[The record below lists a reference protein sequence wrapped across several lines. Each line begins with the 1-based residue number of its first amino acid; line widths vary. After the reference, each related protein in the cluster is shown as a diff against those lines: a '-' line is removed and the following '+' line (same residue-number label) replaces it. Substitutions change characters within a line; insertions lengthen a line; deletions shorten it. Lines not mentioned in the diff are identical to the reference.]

1 MKSIKI
7 STLLLT
13 LLLSMMSTDTF
24 AYDAEVDGIYY
35 NLYNINGKVA
45 EVTYKDNKFN
55 SYSGDVVIPEKVTY
69 EGVEYPVESI
79 GDRAFSG
86 CTGLTSITIPN
97 SVTSIESSAFSG
109 CSSLTSVTL
118 PNSVTS
124 IVDWAFAGCTSLTS
138 ITIPN
143 SVTSIGWYTFHDCTS
158 LTSITIP
165 NSVRSIGNHAFSN
178 CSSLTSITI
187 PNSVTS
193 IGYNAFAGCTSLTSI
208 KVDAGNNKYDSRDN
222 CNAIIETSTNTLI
235 AGCKSTTIPNSVTSI
250 GDEAFDDCTAL
261 TSITIPNSVTSIG
274 DEAFSGCTSLTSVT
288 VPNSVTSIGRYAFT
302 LCSSLTSI
310 TIPNSVTSIGGC
322 TFFGC
327 TSLTSIKVDAGNNK
341 YDSRDNCNAIIETS
355 SNTLI
360 AGCKNTTIPNSVTS
374 IGYEAFRG
382 CYALTS
388 ITIPNSVTS
397 IGNRAFMECN
407 SLTSVTI
414 PNSVTSIG
422 NHAFYGCSSLTSIKV
437 DAGNNTYDSRDNCNA
452 IIETSTN
459 TLIAGC
465 MNTTIPNSVTSI
477 GGCAFGECSSLTS
490 ITIPDGVTS
499 IGEDAFNGCSGLTSI
514 TIPHSVTS
522 IGYCAF
528 SRCDN
533 LEEVY
538 CYAEKVPST
547 STDAFGFHVPQNV
560 TLYVPASA
568 INDYKTTEPWS
579 EFGTIKEIPGSSSVQ
594 AVKESVPVLIS
605 ANNGLISVKSELDG
619 EPVAVY
625 TAEGKLMG
633 SGTISSGQATV
644 STSLGAGTVAI
655 VKIGQKAVKVVMR

>member
-1 MKSIKI
+1 MKSIKLY
-7 STLLLT
+7 TLLLT

-24 AYDAEVDGIYY
+24 AYDFEVDGIYY
-35 NLYNINGKVA
+35 YLIKGKSA
-45 EVTYKDNKFN
+45 AVTYKDGKYK
-55 SYSGDVVIPEKVTY
+55 SYSGKVVIPEKITY
-69 EGVEYPVESI
+69 EGVEYHVESI
-79 GDRAFSG
+79 GGYAFY
-86 CTGLTSITIPN
+86 N
-97 SVTSIESSAFSG
+97 
-109 CSSLTSVTL
+109 CSSL
-118 PNSVTS
+118 
-124 IVDWAFAGCTSLTS
+124 AS

-143 SVTSIGWYTFHDCTS
+143 SVTSIGGYAFDGCS
-158 LTSITIP
+158 GLVSITIP
-165 NSVRSIGNHAFSN
+165 NSVTSIGDGAFEN

-193 IGYNAFAGCTSLTSI
+193 IA
-208 KVDAGNNKYDSRDN
+208 
-222 CNAIIETSTNTLI
+222 
-235 AGCKSTTIPNSVTSI
+235 
-250 GDEAFDDCTAL
+250 DEVFGEC
-261 TSITIPNSVTSIG
+261 S
-274 DEAFSGCTSLTSVT
+274 SLTSVT
-288 VPNSVTSIGRYAFT
+288 IPNSVTSIGRYAFT

-327 TSLTSIKVDAGNNK
+327 TSLTSIKVDTGNNK
-341 YDSRDNCNAIIETS
+341 YDSRDNCNAIIATS

-397 IGNRAFMECN
+397 IGNRAFRECN

-422 NHAFYGCSSLTSIKV
+422 NHAFLDCSSLTSIKV

-477 GGCAFGECSSLTS
+477 GGCAF
-490 ITIPDGVTS
+490 
-499 IGEDAFNGCSGLTSI
+499 AGCSGLTSI
-514 TIPHSVTS
+514 TIPNSVTS
-522 IGYCAF
+522 IGSDAF
-528 SRCDN
+528 NGCSKLASITIPNSVTNIRAYAFANCN
-533 LEEVY
+533 KLEEVY
-538 CYAEKVPST
+538 CHAENVPST
-547 STDAFGFHVPQNV
+547 VDDAFKSSNHKSA
-560 TLYVPASA
+560 TLYVPASS
-568 INDYKTTEPWS
+568 INDYKTTAPWS
-579 EFGTIKEIPGSSSVQ
+579 QFGTIKEISSTSINS
-594 AVKESVPVLIS
+594 VKESVPVLIS
-605 ANNGLISVKSELDG
+605 ANNGFISVKGELDG

-633 SGTISSGQATV
+633 SGTISGSLATV
-644 STSLGAGTVAI
+644 STSLGAGAVAI
-655 VKIGQKAVKVVMR
+655 VKIGQRAVKVVMR

>member
-193 IGYNAFAGCTSLTSI
+193 IGYNAFA
-208 KVDAGNNKYDSRDN
+208 
-222 CNAIIETSTNTLI
+222 
-235 AGCKSTTIPNSVTSI
+235 
-250 GDEAFDDCTAL
+250 
-261 TSITIPNSVTSIG
+261 
-274 DEAFSGCTSLTSVT
+274 
-288 VPNSVTSIGRYAFT
+288 
-302 LCSSLTSI
+302 
-310 TIPNSVTSIGGC
+310 
-322 TFFGC
+322 GC